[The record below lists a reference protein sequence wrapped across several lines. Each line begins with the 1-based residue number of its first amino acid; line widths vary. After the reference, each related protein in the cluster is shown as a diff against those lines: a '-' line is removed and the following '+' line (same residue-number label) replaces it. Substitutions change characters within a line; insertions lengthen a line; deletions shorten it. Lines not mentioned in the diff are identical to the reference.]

1 MIEEDKLALKNG
13 TATIRC
19 KIIVNQTD
27 VLPEIILTEEDA
39 IKNWEYTDE
48 RYVPQQGFIGQFVAR
63 TLEGNLQNISEDFDI
78 ENREI
83 ELIIGV
89 VNVNKNTTNWYSLG
103 NFIVTDP
110 EDNEVKDNTKFQA
123 MDYTKLFNKRFD
135 GDYTDSVYTTS
146 YNKQVETGGV
156 TALWL
161 AKYTCAQVGV
171 VFPQTSF
178 TNSDFTI
185 QQNPFQAGESCRDVL
200 KEISKLAYSW
210 VRIGW
215 DNKCYIDFAQNDDST
230 VTTYDVIDNNQ
241 YFTLETKKVPF
252 GPINNVV
259 IGMSGIDGESHSAK
273 DNASIAQN
281 GEHTIYIY
289 DNPLTNT
296 FELRALA
303 QRKANKLFGLKYIQL
318 SAETIGHPWWQGNE
332 RINFVNMEGGNNYT
346 YPFNKT
352 IKYSGHIRSTINSM
366 GDSEVDATLAYE
378 SDVIKNLRQAS
389 INVDKQNGQITALV
403 NTTNQIQKEINPTK
417 DESGSEIIIEDASNN
432 PLTYLEIEGKSTQE
446 TRSGKNRFNIN
457 GANKYVPSGTSY
469 TIDGNSVNITGT
481 WYVGFLIDVEANT
494 DCTLSF
500 EKVINVSA
508 TNAGLWNIYD
518 TSISTRIHAGGSATK
533 GTFNTGNNT
542 QIYVLLYCGAGA
554 DNQGD
559 VTFSN
564 IQLEEGTVA
573 TPFEEFGVTPSP
585 EFPSEIECV
594 GYENLFDRETLSN
607 YSNYT
612 EKLNNNYV
620 GYKKQLKPNTTYT
633 IKVFADDWVGSG
645 SWVYR
650 IYNSSNT
657 SLGILQNAG
666 LDDDVVIKFTTDS
679 TGIIYFAN
687 LYCNQERLTNWFNSV
702 DILLVEGTQP
712 YSYIPYGKYGIEIK
726 TESKNK
732 LDYKTCSPIQGG
744 IVEIGEDKI
753 KFTTNAS
760 CYGVQFPEIVL
771 KPKTNY
777 SMFCDYSF
785 TGTMTQWGIRVGI
798 NGKWGT
804 VTNNN
809 LLVFATDE
817 TGKVIPA
824 FYIGLPYTKEDDIL
838 ELSNIRIYEGQY
850 SKDTIPDYEPYQ
862 KNASLIVLNQPLR
875 SLPNGAKDIAYIK
888 NNKLYVDRY
897 VGSIVL
903 NGSETWGSV
912 GNRYYTALELKRA
925 NTIRKPTALMS
936 NYFKSMNNTDGTAF
950 LGYINESYYSNGNKN
965 VFINHDDGQGGLE
978 NFKNWLLTHNTEVTY
993 ELAEPYTEELGEIEM
1008 IKTLKGY
1015 NNITTTDDLLPIIN
1029 LTYVR
1034 DTILAD
1040 YVENHVTELKLTE
1053 SEIKASVESVSS
1065 SVDGLNTS
1073 INRVEEITTDNSK
1086 VINIISTNIDKTS
1099 GEVRE
1104 VTTATGFTFN
1114 ADGMTINDGSGF
1126 KAEHKANG
1134 TYYKDG
1140 NSIVGE
1146 YTKDGSK
1153 QKDLSLFGI
1162 YSYGMKDKDDTPMFV
1177 GQLFTNENGEEGFGH
1192 FYNGGDY

>member
-1 MIEEDKLALKNG
+1 
-13 TATIRC
+13 
-19 KIIVNQTD
+19 

-259 IGMSGIDGESHSAK
+259 VGMSGIDGESHSAK

-332 RINFVNMEGGNNYT
+332 RINFVNMEGDNNYT

-378 SDVIKNLRQAS
+378 SDIIKNLRQAS

-542 QIYVLLYCGAGA
+542 QIYVLLYCGAGT

-564 IQLEEGTVA
+564 IQLEKGTVA

-585 EFPSEIECV
+585 ESPSEIECV
-594 GYENLFDRETLSN
+594 GYENSFDNNSVRLNT
-607 YSNYT
+607 T
-612 EKLNNNYV
+612 WNNNPKNGRSV
-620 GYKKQLKPNTTYT
+620 LFIETKPNTTYT
-633 IKVFADDWVGSG
+633 ISASNWNDLFYDIVFLDHIGATSYIYESG
-645 SWVYR
+645 W
-650 IYNSSNT
+650 NNPSSAPAKTFTTT
-657 SLGILQNAG
+657 SGTNILGIHFKYQSAGSTIMTREMFENATILLTKG
-666 LDDDVVIKFTTDS
+666 TQEHSYISYGKYGVEVEARSKNYLNVPSNYKVTGYETVAINLPIGDYVITWDDITTDGANNNMLILLYYEDNTTLSKYISPTYTSKSLKFETSKVIKS
-679 TGIIYFAN
+679 VNIYSQTS
-687 LYCNQERLTNWFNSV
+687 YSNSV
-702 DILLVEGTQP
+702 DI
-712 YSYIPYGKYGIEIK
+712 
-726 TESKNK
+726 
-732 LDYKTCSPIQGG
+732 
-744 IVEIGEDKI
+744 
-753 KFTTNAS
+753 TTNF
-760 CYGVQFPEIVL
+760 V
-771 KPKTNY
+771 
-777 SMFCDYSF
+777 
-785 TGTMTQWGIRVGI
+785 
-798 NGKWGT
+798 
-804 VTNNN
+804 N
-809 LLVFATDE
+809 LM
-817 TGKVIPA
+817 IS
-824 FYIGLPYTKEDDIL
+824 KEGG
-838 ELSNIRIYEGQY
+838 EYQ
-850 SKDTIPDYEPYQ
+850 TYQ
-862 KNASLIVLNQPLR
+862 KNISVITLNEPLR
-875 SLPNGAKDIAYIK
+875 SLPNGVKDIA
-888 NNKLYVDRY
+888 
-897 VGSIVL
+897 
-903 NGSETWGSV
+903 
-912 GNRYYTALELKRA
+912 
-925 NTIRKPTALMS
+925 
-936 NYFKSMNNTDGTAF
+936 
-950 LGYINESYYSNGNKN
+950 
-965 VFINHDDGQGGLE
+965 
-978 NFKNWLLTHNTEVTY
+978 
-993 ELAEPYTEELGEIEM
+993 
-1008 IKTLKGY
+1008 
-1015 NNITTTDDLLPIIN
+1015 
-1029 LTYVR
+1029 
-1034 DTILAD
+1034 
-1040 YVENHVTELKLTE
+1040 
-1053 SEIKASVESVSS
+1053 
-1065 SVDGLNTS
+1065 
-1073 INRVEEITTDNSK
+1073 
-1086 VINIISTNIDKTS
+1086 
-1099 GEVRE
+1099 
-1104 VTTATGFTFN
+1104 
-1114 ADGMTINDGSGF
+1114 
-1126 KAEHKANG
+1126 
-1134 TYYKDG
+1134 
-1140 NSIVGE
+1140 
-1146 YTKDGSK
+1146 
-1153 QKDLSLFGI
+1153 
-1162 YSYGMKDKDDTPMFV
+1162 
-1177 GQLFTNENGEEGFGH
+1177 
-1192 FYNGGDY
+1192 